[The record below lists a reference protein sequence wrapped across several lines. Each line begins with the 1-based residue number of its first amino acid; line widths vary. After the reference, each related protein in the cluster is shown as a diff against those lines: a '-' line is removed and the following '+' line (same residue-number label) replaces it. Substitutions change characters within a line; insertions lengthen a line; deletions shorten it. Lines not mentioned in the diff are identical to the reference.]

1 MKINI
6 IKQADCGK
14 VSQPDTPTLT
24 YNIGYVPDDES
35 FHIRVITNT
44 GGGFFS
50 VEWISLDDIL
60 SCVENRETFNAN
72 IFASLFKSKSANNSG
87 FLAAALKAEKLLLPY
102 KETKRLH
109 TFGDVAAFKQSMQ
122 KHLKKD
128 LPDVVA
134 EREAAK
140 EAKQKALAEEL
151 LKRQASK
158 NTK

>member
-6 IKQADCGK
+6 IKQAVCGK

-24 YNIGYVPDDES
+24 YNIGYAPNDKS

-87 FLAAALKAEKLLLPY
+87 FLAAALKAEKLLFSWANEYRFLP
-102 KETKRLH
+102 
-109 TFGDVAAFKQSMQ
+109 AF
-122 KHLKKD
+122 
-128 LPDVVA
+128 
-134 EREAAK
+134 
-140 EAKQKALAEEL
+140 
-151 LKRQASK
+151 
-158 NTK
+158 